1 VSQAVVRRAA
11 RGFVSWEAFLAVLCL
26 VTIVFAALLVPG
38 FATPTNLSQ
47 AASTMAEKGLLV
59 LPMAVLIICRE
70 IDLSVASQLALS
82 SVVFGLLIQAG
93 VPLVAC
99 IPLVILVGLAT
110 GAFNGLFAVR
120 LGLPAL
126 VVTLGTLALY
136 RGLGYV
142 LLGTASVNEL
152 PASLTDFGVLNVP
165 GTAVPWTIVPFLV
178 SLPFFVVMLHGTA
191 TGRRIYAIGGGPD
204 VARFSGVRVARIR
217 GSLFVVTGLM
227 AAIAG
232 MVYTA
237 RLSNARAD
245 NALGYELDVI
255 TICFLGGISFLG
267 GRGRLTGVV
276 FALVLV
282 TLVRNVLGLKG
293 VGGDAQGIVVGMLL
307 IVSILATNLVT
318 RLSRTLESRRSLSRL
333 QTVVGP

>member
-1 VSQAVVRRAA
+1 MSQAIRRVA
-11 RGFVSWEAFLAVLCL
+11 RRFVSWDAFLAGLCL
-26 VTIVFAALLVPG
+26 ITIVFASFLVPG

-59 LPMAVLIICRE
+59 LPMALLIICRE

-82 SVVFGLLIQAG
+82 SVVFGLLVQAG
-93 VPLVAC
+93 VPLIAC
-99 IPLVILVGLAT
+99 LPLVIVVGLAT
-110 GAFNGLFAVR
+110 GALNGLFAVR
-120 LGLPAL
+120 LGLPSL

-142 LLGTASVNEL
+142 LLGTGSVNIL
-152 PASLTDFGVLNVP
+152 PTIVTDFGVLDVP
-165 GTAVPWTIVPFLV
+165 GTAIPWTIVPFLV
-178 SLPFFVVMLHGTA
+178 ALPLFVMMLHGTA
-191 TGRRIYAIGGGPD
+191 TGRRIYAIGGSPE
-204 VARFSGVRVARIR
+204 VARYSGVLVSRIR
-217 GSLFVVTGLM
+217 MGLFILTGFM

-267 GRGRLTGVV
+267 GRGRLTGVL

-282 TLVRNVLGLKG
+282 MLVRNVLGLKG
-293 VGGDAQGIVVGMLL
+293 VGGDAQGIVVGLLL

-318 RLSRTLESRRSLSRL
+318 RLSHALESRRSLSRL
-333 QTVVGP
+333 ASEPGT